1 MRKSIKTPVSD
12 LMSAPVLTVKPET
25 TIDELTRL
33 FAEHE
38 YNGLP
43 VVGNLGILQGIVT
56 KLDLFKLELQPYP
69 PYIPSLETA
78 WSPSVGAIMSSS
90 VITVYPVEPAIRAMA
105 LMVDYR
111 IRTIPVVTDTL
122 AGRTVVGVITRRD
135 LMPALQA

>member
-12 LMSAPVLTVKPET
+12 LMSAPVLTVKPDT
-25 TIDELTRL
+25 TIDELTRI
-33 FAEHE
+33 FAEQE

-43 VVGNLGILQGIVT
+43 VVGNLGVLQGIVT

-69 PYIPSLETA
+69 ASIPSLESA
-78 WSPSVGAIMSSS
+78 WVPTVGAIMSPS

-105 LMVDYR
+105 LMVEYR
-111 IRTIPVVTDTL
+111 IRTIPVVTDTV

-135 LMPALQA
+135 LLAVLTP